1 MTTIEN
7 TTKLM
12 TTIQEEDIPEIK
24 IKRGRG
30 RPRIHPPEDANED
43 KLKRKQGR
51 PKKYTPE
58 ELLEHKRACDKRRYD
73 LNPAKKIQQNRE
85 YRQQLKLK

>member
-7 TTKLM
+7 PTKSM
-12 TTIQEEDIPEIK
+12 TTIHEEDIPEIK

-30 RPRIHPPEDANED
+30 RPRLHIPEDANED

-51 PKKYTPE
+51 PKMYTPE

-73 LNPAKKIQQNRE
+73 LNPAKKYNKTENIGNN
-85 YRQQLKLK
+85 LN